1 VTRKIIGICGFIGC
15 GKDTVGSYL
24 VSNYGFTKISYAD
37 RLKDTVATMFGW
49 ERDMLEG
56 ETVESR
62 KWRETPDPFWT
73 KELGYVVTPRIVLQ
87 RVGTDCMR
95 NGFDDQVWTL
105 FVKKSLLENPDTNY
119 VVPDVRFLNERKLLK
134 DLGGEIWRVKRG
146 PDPDWTQKAISD
158 NRYETQWMKDFPEIH
173 ESEWRWLD
181 HPTEFDRNIPNDS
194 GLKELIKHVEQA
206 IRF

>member
-15 GKDTVGSYL
+15 GKDTVGNFL
-24 VSNYGFTKISYAD
+24 VKEYGFTKISYAD

-49 ERDMLEG
+49 DRAMVEG
-56 ETVESR
+56 DSKESR
-62 KWRETPDPFWT
+62 VWREVPDPFWT
-73 KELGYVVTPRIVLQ
+73 KELGYPVTPRLVLQ

-95 NGFDDQVWTL
+95 NGFDDQIWTL
-105 FVKKSLLENPDTNY
+105 FVKKTLLDNPDTNY
-119 VVPDVRFLNERKLLK
+119 VVPDVRFFNERKLLK
-134 DLGGEIWRVKRG
+134 DQGGEIWRVKRG
-146 PDPDWTQKAISD
+146 PDPDWAQKAISD
-158 NRYETQWMKDFPEIH
+158 NRYDTQWMKDFPEIH